1 MKKVVFDTN
10 VSIGAFFWN
19 GNPRKVY
26 EFARQGKIKLF
37 YSKDILEELIRVL
50 AYKKFGLT
58 NQEILPIINDF
69 IAIAN
74 FTEVSSKIKPLPQ
87 DPTDTIFLECAVD
100 AKAHY
105 IISGDHH
112 LLELKHYKGITIVT
126 PKEFIAKKLS

>member
-10 VSIGAFFWN
+10 VSVGAFCWN
-19 GNPRKVY
+19 GNPREVY
-26 EFARQGKIKLF
+26 ELAKHGKIKLF

-58 NQEILPIINDF
+58 NQEILPLINDF

-74 FTEVSSKIKPLPQ
+74 FTEVTSKIKAISQ
-87 DPTDTIFLECAVD
+87 DPTDNIFLECAVD

-112 LLELKHYKGITIVT
+112 LLDLKHYKGIDIVT
-126 PKEFIAKKLS
+126 PKEFIAKKLY